1 MFTTHLA
8 VWLSH
13 HADHD
18 VAIAQAVAGVGVG
31 QARGPRNVTR
41 LHRVV
46 QPGGGGEG
54 GREEGDMMGVS
65 MGLGG
70 AWVGA

>member
-1 MFTTHLA
+1 MAPAMSPATT
-8 VWLSH
+8 VWCSL
-13 HADHD
+13 
-18 VAIAQAVAGVGVG
+18 
-31 QARGPRNVTR
+31 
-41 LHRVV
+41 
-46 QPGGGGEG
+46 GGGGEG